1 MLTDAEDWMTRLC
14 RLLGYMM
21 MINRNVGCVAVL
33 CQSLH
38 RYGTQWFRDK
48 LDSNMNSVFS
58 LCFIPARNLAT
69 LKGRTIRLTTKR
81 TLQNLNHKT

>member
-1 MLTDAEDWMTRLC
+1 MVSDTGDWMTRLC

-48 LDSNMNSVFS
+48 LDSNMNSV
-58 LCFIPARNLAT
+58 L
-69 LKGRTIRLTTKR
+69 
-81 TLQNLNHKT
+81 